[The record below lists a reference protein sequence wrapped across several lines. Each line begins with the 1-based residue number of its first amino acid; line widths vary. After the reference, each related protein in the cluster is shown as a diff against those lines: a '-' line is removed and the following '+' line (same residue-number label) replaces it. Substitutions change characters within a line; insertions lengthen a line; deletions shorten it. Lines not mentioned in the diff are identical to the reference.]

1 MKIIQNEL
9 QKHIHDVNIHY
20 LPNPNMDDFT
30 ERKLQDE
37 FQDNCIYV
45 CENLNFYPEEYA
57 YVEPKPKVEQEK
69 DHENVDAEP
78 VNSGQ

>member
-37 FQDNCIYV
+37 F
-45 CENLNFYPEEYA
+45 
-57 YVEPKPKVEQEK
+57 
-69 DHENVDAEP
+69 
-78 VNSGQ
+78 